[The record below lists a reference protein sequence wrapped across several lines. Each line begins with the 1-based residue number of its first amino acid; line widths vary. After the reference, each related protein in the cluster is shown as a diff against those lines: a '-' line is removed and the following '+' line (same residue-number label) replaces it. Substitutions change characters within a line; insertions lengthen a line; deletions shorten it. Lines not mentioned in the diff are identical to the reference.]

1 MKFSVDQILNLPDMK
16 VLDFQEIEGAE
27 IIITIEKAV
36 NYCTCPDCG
45 KTTYSIHQ
53 NHWRMIH
60 DLSWS
65 EKPVLLKINRR
76 QFKCNK
82 CKKVFSEKLNFVDKS
97 KGYTK
102 RLAID
107 IVEQVLDS
115 NIHSVAKRND
125 LSDEEV
131 ESMLKA
137 QVSQILNIN
146 LSQVK
151 RLGIDEIAL
160 VKGQGNYL
168 AVLVDLDTR
177 KPIELVKSRRIEE
190 IREVIVKWG
199 SQVLEQIVEVSIDLW
214 SPYKSLV
221 EELMPNANITA
232 DRFHVMKQVND
243 ELDAMRKSE
252 KKAAMSLDD
261 KSEKDRI
268 LAGLNKSK
276 YSLIKNENSLDEK
289 QKERLNCVQQVSPTL
304 AKMHALKEE
313 FRGIFESTKSW
324 GENIMNLLD
333 WMHDGLSYF
342 PKSIGT
348 MIRWFGEVVGY
359 FDGRTTSGTVEGI
372 NNKLKLIKRLGY
384 GFRNFNNFRL
394 RSLLNWHFSINSP

>member
-16 VLDFQEIEGAE
+16 VLDFQEIEGAG

-36 NYCTCPDCG
+36 NNSTCPFCE

-76 QFKCNK
+76 QFKCHK
-82 CKKVFSEKLNFVDKS
+82 CQKVFSENLNFVDKS

-102 RLAID
+102 RLARD
-107 IVEQVLDS
+107 IVEQVLNS

-199 SQVLEQIVEVSIDLW
+199 SQVLEQIVEVSMDLW

-252 KKAAMSLDD
+252 KKAAMDLDN
-261 KSEKDRI
+261 KLERDRI

-276 YSLIKNENSLDEK
+276 YSLIKNEDSLNEQ
-289 QKERLNCVQQVSPTL
+289 QKERLNNVLEVSPIL

-313 FRGIFESTKSW
+313 FRDIFESTKSW
-324 GENIMNLLD
+324 GESIINLLD
-333 WMHDGLSYF
+333 WMHNGLSYF

-384 GFRNFNNFRL
+384 GFRNFSNFRL

>member
-27 IIITIEKAV
+27 IIITIEKTV
-36 NYCTCPDCG
+36 NYSTCPDCG

-82 CKKVFSEKLNFVDKS
+82 CKKVFSENLNFVDKS

-115 NIHSVAKRND
+115 NIHSVAERND

-146 LSQVK
+146 LNQVK

-160 VKGQGNYL
+160 VKGQGSYL

-199 SQVLEQIVEVSIDLW
+199 SQVLEQIVEVSMDLW

-252 KKAAMSLDD
+252 KRAATSLDN
-261 KSEKDRI
+261 KSERDRI

-276 YSLIKNENSLDEK
+276 YSLIKNEDSLNEQ
-289 QKERLNCVQQVSPTL
+289 QKERLNDVREVSPIL
-304 AKMHALKEE
+304 AKMHTLKEE
-313 FRGIFESTKSW
+313 FRDIFESTKSW

-348 MIRWFGEVVGY
+348 MVRWFGEVVGY
-359 FDGRTTSGTVEGI
+359 FDDRTTNGTVEGI

-384 GFRNFNNFRL
+384 GFRNFSNFRL

>member
-1 MKFSVDQILNLPDMK
+1 MKFSVDQILNLPEMK
-16 VLDFQEIEGAE
+16 VLDFQEIEGAG
-27 IIITIEKAV
+27 IIITIEKAA
-36 NYCTCPDCG
+36 NYSTCTNCK

-82 CKKVFSEKLNFVDKS
+82 CKKVFSEQLNFVDKS

-102 RLAID
+102 RLAMN

-115 NIHSVAKRND
+115 NIHSVAERND

-146 LSQVK
+146 LNQVK

-160 VKGQGNYL
+160 VKGQGSYL

-199 SQVLEQIVEVSIDLW
+199 SQVLEQIVEVSMDLW
-214 SPYKSLV
+214 SPYNPHSAPLAV
-221 EELMPNANITA
+221 TQGNYGN
-232 DRFHVMKQVND
+232 
-243 ELDAMRKSE
+243 
-252 KKAAMSLDD
+252 KK
-261 KSEKDRI
+261 
-268 LAGLNKSK
+268 
-276 YSLIKNENSLDEK
+276 EN
-289 QKERLNCVQQVSPTL
+289 
-304 AKMHALKEE
+304 
-313 FRGIFESTKSW
+313 
-324 GENIMNLLD
+324 
-333 WMHDGLSYF
+333 
-342 PKSIGT
+342 
-348 MIRWFGEVVGY
+348 
-359 FDGRTTSGTVEGI
+359 
-372 NNKLKLIKRLGY
+372 
-384 GFRNFNNFRL
+384 
-394 RSLLNWHFSINSP
+394 

>member
-1 MKFSVDQILNLPDMK
+1 
-16 VLDFQEIEGAE
+16 
-27 IIITIEKAV
+27 
-36 NYCTCPDCG
+36 
-45 KTTYSIHQ
+45 
-53 NHWRMIH
+53 MIH
-60 DLSWS
+60 DLPWS

-76 QFKCNK
+76 QFKCHK
-82 CKKVFSEKLNFVDKS
+82 CKKVFSEKLDFVEKS

-102 RLAID
+102 RLATN
-107 IVEQVLDS
+107 IVEQVLNS

-131 ESMLKA
+131 ESMLKRQVA
-137 QVSQILNIN
+137 QIQKIN
-146 LSQVK
+146 LKGVK
-151 RLGIDEIAL
+151 KLGIDEIAL

-177 KPIELVKSRRIEE
+177 KPIEIVKTRRIED
-190 IREVIVKWG
+190 IREVLSGWG
-199 SQVLEQIVEVSIDLW
+199 SEVLEQIQEVSIDMW

-243 ELDAMRKSE
+243 ELDNMRKTE
-252 KKAAMSLDD
+252 KKAAISLPNE
-261 KSEKDRI
+261 SEKKRI

-276 YSLIKNENSLDEK
+276 YSLIKNEDSLNEE
-289 QKERLNCVQQVSPTL
+289 QKERLKLVQSVSPTL
-304 AKMHALKEE
+304 AKMHSLKEK
-313 FRGIFESTKSW
+313 FREIFELSTSW
-324 GENIMNLLD
+324 GDSIIDLLD
-333 WMHDGLSYF
+333 WMHDAMSFF
-342 PKSIGT
+342 PKTIGT
-348 MIRWFGEVVGY
+348 MIRWFGEIVGY

-394 RSLLNWHFSINSP
+394 RSLLHWHFSINSP

>member
-1 MKFSVDQILNLPDMK
+1 MKFSIDEILNLPEMK
-16 VLDFQEIEGAE
+16 VLDFQEIEGAG

-36 NYCTCPDCG
+36 DNYTCPECG
-45 KTTYSIHQ
+45 KTTHSIHQ

-60 DLSWS
+60 DLPWS
-65 EKPVLLKINRR
+65 EKSVLLKINRR

-102 RLAID
+102 RLARD
-107 IVEQVLDS
+107 IVEQVLNS
-115 NIHSVAKRND
+115 NIHSVAERND

-137 QVSQILNIN
+137 QISQILNIN

-168 AVLVDLDTR
+168 AVIVDLDTR

-214 SPYKSLV
+214 SPYKILV

-252 KKAAMSLDD
+252 KRVAMSLDD

-276 YSLIKNENSLDEK
+276 YSLIKNKNSLNEQ
-289 QKERLNCVQQVSPTL
+289 QKERLDNVQKVSPIL
-304 AKMHALKEE
+304 EKMHALKEE
-313 FRGIFESTKSW
+313 FRDIFESTKPW
-324 GENIMNLLD
+324 GENIINLLD
-333 WMHDGLSYF
+333 WMHDGMKYF

-359 FDGRTTSGTVEGI
+359 FDDRTTSGTVEGI
-372 NNKLKLIKRLGY
+372 NNKLKLIKKLGY
-384 GFRNFNNFRL
+384 GFRNFSNFRL

>member
-1 MKFSVDQILNLPDMK
+1 MKFPVEEILNLPDMK
-16 VLDFQEIEGAE
+16 VLDCQEIEGMG
-27 IIITIEKAV
+27 IVITIEKSV
-36 NYCTCPDCG
+36 NYSTCPSC
-45 KTTYSIHQ
+45 KQITHSIHQ

-65 EKPVLLKINRR
+65 ERTVLLKINRR

-82 CKKVFSEKLNFVDKS
+82 CKKVFSEKLNFVDPS
-97 KGYTK
+97 QGYTK
-102 RLAID
+102 RLAAD
-107 IVEQVLDS
+107 IVQQVLDS
-115 NIHSVAKRND
+115 NIHSVAERND

-131 ESMLKA
+131 ESMLKG
-137 QVSQILNIN
+137 QISQILNIN

-168 AVLVDLDTR
+168 AVLVDLDTH
-177 KPIELVKSRRIEE
+177 KPIEIVKSRRMEE
-190 IREVIVKWG
+190 IREVLVSWG
-199 SQVLEQIVEVSIDLW
+199 IQVLEQIQEVSIDLW

-221 EELMPNANITA
+221 EELMPNANVTA

-243 ELDAMRKSE
+243 ELDATRKAE
-252 KKAAMSLDD
+252 KKAAMSLED
-261 KSEKDRI
+261 KSEKERK
-268 LAGLNKSK
+268 LEGLNKSK
-276 YSLIKNENSLDEK
+276 YSFIKNEDSLNEK
-289 QKERLNCVQQVSPTL
+289 QKEKLKAAQEVSPIL
-304 AKMHALKEE
+304 AKMHQLKEE
-313 FRGIFESTKSW
+313 FREIFESTKSW
-324 GENIMNLLD
+324 GDSVIKLLD
-333 WMHDGLSYF
+333 WMHDALSYF

-348 MIRWFGEVVGY
+348 IVRWFGEIVGY

-384 GFRNFNNFRL
+384 GFRNFSNFRL

>member
-1 MKFSVDQILNLPDMK
+1 MKFSVDQILNLPEMK
-16 VLDFQEIEGAE
+16 VLDFQEIEGAG
-27 IIITIEKAV
+27 IIITIEKAG
-36 NYCTCPDCG
+36 NYSTCTTCE

-82 CKKVFSEKLNFVDKS
+82 CKKVFSEQLNFVDKS

-102 RLAID
+102 RLAMN

-115 NIHSVAKRND
+115 NIHSVAERND

-190 IREVIVKWG
+190 IREVIVRWG
-199 SQVLEQIVEVSIDLW
+199 SQILEQIVEVSMDLW

-252 KKAAMSLDD
+252 KKAAMDLDN
-261 KSEKDRI
+261 KLERERI

-276 YSLIKNENSLDEK
+276 YSLIKNEDSLNEQ
-289 QKERLNCVQQVSPTL
+289 QKERLNNVLEVSPIL
-304 AKMHALKEE
+304 AKMHTLKEE
-313 FRGIFESTKSW
+313 FRDIFESTKSW
-324 GENIMNLLD
+324 GESIMNLLD
-333 WMHDGLSYF
+333 WMHDGMKYF

-384 GFRNFNNFRL
+384 GFRNFSNFRL

>member
-16 VLDFQEIEGAE
+16 VLDFQELVGAE

-36 NYCTCPDCG
+36 KDSTCPDCG
-45 KTTYSIHQ
+45 KTTHSIHQ

-65 EKPVLLKINRR
+65 EKLVLLKINRR

-82 CKKVFSEKLNFVDKS
+82 CKKVFSCKVAPLGETPRPHFALSEKLSFVDKS

-107 IVEQVLDS
+107 IVAQVLDS
-115 NIHSVAKRND
+115 NIHSVAERND

-190 IREVIVKWG
+190 IREVVVKWG

-252 KKAAMSLDD
+252 KKAAMSLDN
-261 KSEKDRI
+261 KSEQDRI

-276 YSLIKNENSLDEK
+276 YSLIKNED
-289 QKERLNCVQQVSPTL
+289 
-304 AKMHALKEE
+304 
-313 FRGIFESTKSW
+313 
-324 GENIMNLLD
+324 
-333 WMHDGLSYF
+333 
-342 PKSIGT
+342 
-348 MIRWFGEVVGY
+348 
-359 FDGRTTSGTVEGI
+359 
-372 NNKLKLIKRLGY
+372 
-384 GFRNFNNFRL
+384 
-394 RSLLNWHFSINSP
+394 

>member
-1 MKFSVDQILNLPDMK
+1 MKFSVEEILNLPDMK
-16 VLDFQEIEGAE
+16 VLDCQEVEG
-27 IIITIEKAV
+27 IGIVITLEKSA
-36 NYCTCPDCG
+36 NYCSCQNCG
-45 KTTYSIHQ
+45 KITHSVHQ

-65 EKPVLLKINRR
+65 EKTVLLKINRR
-76 QFKCNK
+76 QFKCHK
-82 CKKVFSEKLNFVDKS
+82 CKKVFSEKLDFVKKN

-107 IVEQVLDS
+107 IVQQVLDS
-115 NIHSVAKRND
+115 NIHSVAERND

-131 ESMLKA
+131 ESMLRG

-168 AVLVDLDTR
+168 AILVDLDTN
-177 KPIELVKSRRIEE
+177 KPIEIINSRRIEE
-190 IREVIVKWG
+190 IREVLVGWG
-199 SQVLEQIVEVSIDLW
+199 VEVLEQIQEVSIDLW
-214 SPYKSLV
+214 LPYKKLV

-243 ELDAMRKSE
+243 ELDAMRKAE
-252 KKAAMSLDD
+252 KRAAMELED
-261 KSEKDRI
+261 KSEKERI
-268 LAGLNKSK
+268 LEGLNKSK
-276 YSLIKNENSLDEK
+276 YSFIKNEDSLNEK
-289 QKERLNCVQQVSPTL
+289 QKEKLKAAQEVSPIL
-304 AKMHALKEE
+304 AKMHQLKED
-313 FRGIFESTKSW
+313 FRDIFESTVSW
-324 GENIMNLLD
+324 GDSIIKLLH
-333 WMHDGLSYF
+333 WMHDALSYF

-348 MIRWFGEVVGY
+348 MVRWFGEIVGY
-359 FDGRTTSGTVEGI
+359 FDGRRTSGPVEGI

-394 RSLLNWHFSINSP
+394 RSLLNWHFTINSP